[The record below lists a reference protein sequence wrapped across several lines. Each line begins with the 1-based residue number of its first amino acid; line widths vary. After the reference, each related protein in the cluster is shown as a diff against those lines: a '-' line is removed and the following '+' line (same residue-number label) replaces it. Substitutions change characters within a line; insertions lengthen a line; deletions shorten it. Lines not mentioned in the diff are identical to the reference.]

1 MADTSPP
8 NRLAPWRERLYVVIF
23 EHHTREGKLFDVA
36 LLGAIL
42 ASVLAVMLESVAEIR
57 IQYGGMLRVLEW
69 GFTLLFTAEYV
80 CRLVAVRRPLRY
92 ALSFFGVVDVL
103 AIIPTYL
110 SFFVFGAQSL
120 IVIRALR
127 LLRVFRILK
136 LGEYT
141 GEAAFL
147 MNALRASREKITVFL
162 TTVLTVIMI
171 VGSMMYLIE
180 GEAHGFTS
188 IPKAVYWAIVTMTTV
203 GYGDITPQTIP
214 GQVLASA
221 LMIIGY
227 GVIAVPTG
235 IVTVELSRA
244 KGGGAAGKKC
254 EDCGRAGHDN
264 DAAHCKYCGT
274 AL

>member
-1 MADTSPP
+1 VNGTGTK
-8 NRLAPWRERLYVVIF
+8 LAPWREEMYVVIF
-23 EHHTREGKLFDVA
+23 EHHTRAGKLFDVA
-36 LLGAIL
+36 LLAMIL
-42 ASVLAVMLESVAEIR
+42 ASVVAVMLESVAEIR
-57 IQYGGMLRVLEW
+57 VAYGPLLRVLEW
-69 GFTLLFTAEYV
+69 GFTLLFTAEYI
-80 CRLVAVRRPLRY
+80 CRLIAVRRPVRY

-110 SFFVFGAQSL
+110 SFFVLGAQSL

-162 TTVLTVIMI
+162 MTVLTVILI

-180 GEAHGFTS
+180 GEANGFTS
-188 IPKAVYWAIVTMTTV
+188 IPKSVYWAIVTMTTV
-203 GYGDITPQTIP
+203 P
-214 GQVLASA
+214 GQLLASA
-221 LMIIGY
+221 LMILGY

-235 IVTVELSRA
+235 IVTVELN
-244 KGGGAAGKKC
+244 
-254 EDCGRAGHDN
+254 RAGRGKGRRCEGCSKQGHDA
-264 DAAHCKYCGT
+264 DAAFCKYCG
-274 AL
+274 APL